1 MQSLRRTAG
10 ANDAAGAAGL
20 TRWVVYGIQERT
32 LGNPTNMKIAA
43 CLLMSAGLCSAVLA
57 DEPPSPAAQ
66 SPAAQSPAAQPP
78 AAEAPAT
85 SAAPSAGDAN
95 AAPGASANADTKTA
109 GTPAAQAPKADK
121 GGAVNA
127 DATEAEIKQMRS
139 RGYKPVTRN
148 GTLVFC
154 RDEGELGSHFQ
165 RTRCSTLKQ
174 LKDAELSGKE
184 YVNSLQRSA
193 DPFKGP

>member
-1 MQSLRRTAG
+1 
-10 ANDAAGAAGL
+10 
-20 TRWVVYGIQERT
+20 
-32 LGNPTNMKIAA
+32 MKIAA
-43 CLLMSAGLCSAVLA
+43 CLLISAGLCSAALA
-57 DEPPSPAAQ
+57 DEPPSPAPQSPAQ
-66 SPAAQSPAAQPP
+66 SPAQPP

-85 SAAPSAGDAN
+85 SAATSAGNAN
-95 AAPGASANADTKTA
+95 AAPGASANGEAKTA
-109 GTPAAQAPKADK
+109 DTPAAQASRADK
-121 GGAVNA
+121 GEAANA
-127 DATEAEIKQMRS
+127 AATEAEIKQMRS